1 MAHFTFIKENKE
13 KKMKNTKSLLLAAFA
28 GILLSGCAT
37 TAFVEKDDTVNF
49 NNYRTFTWL
58 DEKNDAG
65 TVPLND
71 LQLSNL
77 RQAVSTEL
85 SKANW
90 KEDKGN
96 PDVILKHDI
105 LVEKTVKESNSPVY
119 SQGYTRRYYNPYT
132 GRFRYIYF
140 PSQFMG
146 YRNDD
151 YVTREG
157 TLTITMI
164 DAKTDKVIWQGW
176 TTEEVDNKNL
186 TRKEIRDGVKNIFRK
201 FDMAKN

>member
-1 MAHFTFIKENKE
+1 
-13 KKMKNTKSLLLAAFA
+13 MKNRKSLLLVAFV
-28 GILLSGCAT
+28 GLLLSGCAS
-37 TAFVEKDDTVNF
+37 TAFIEKDDSVNF
-49 NNYRTFTWL
+49 DNYKTFTWL
-58 DEKNDAG
+58 DEKDDSGSMAM
-65 TVPLND
+65 ND
-71 LQLSNL
+71 LQLRNL
-77 RQAVSTEL
+77 RDAVSTEL

-90 KEDKGN
+90 KEEKRN
-96 PDVILKHDI
+96 PDIILKHDI
-105 LVEKTVKESNSPVY
+105 LVEKSVKETNSPVY
-119 SQGYTRRYYNPYT
+119 SQGFTRRYYNPYT
-132 GRFRYIYF
+132 GRFRYIYY

-186 TRKEIRDGVKNIFRK
+186 TRKEIQTGVKNIFRK
-201 FDMAKN
+201 FDVAKN

>member
-1 MAHFTFIKENKE
+1 
-13 KKMKNTKSLLLAAFA
+13 MKNTKSLLLVAFV
-28 GILLSGCAT
+28 GLLLSGCAT
-37 TAFVEKDDTVNF
+37 TAFVEKDDSVNF
-49 NNYRTFTWL
+49 ENYKTFTWL
-58 DEKNDAG
+58 DPKDDSGSA
-65 TVPLND
+65 PMND
-71 LQLSNL
+71 LQLKNL
-77 RQAVSTEL
+77 RDAVSSEL

-90 KEDKGN
+90 TEEKKN

-105 LVEKTVKESNSPVY
+105 LVEKAVKETNSPVY
-119 SQGYTRRYYNPYT
+119 SQSFTRRYYNPYS
-132 GRFRYIYF
+132 GRFRYIYY

-186 TRKEIRDGVKNIFRK
+186 TRKEIQTGVKNIFRK
-201 FDMAKN
+201 FEIAKN

>member
-1 MAHFTFIKENKE
+1 
-13 KKMKNTKSLLLAAFA
+13 MKNTKSLLLAALV

-49 NNYRTFTWL
+49 GDYKTFTWL
-58 DEKNDAG
+58 DAKEDSGN
-65 TVPLND
+65 VRMND
-71 LQLSNL
+71 LQFKNL
-77 RQAVSTEL
+77 RDAVGTEL

-90 KEDKGN
+90 KQDKQN

-105 LVEKTVKESNSPVY
+105 LVEKTVKENSSPVY
-119 SQGYTRRYYNPYT
+119 SQPFARRYYNPYS
-132 GRFRYIYF
+132 GRIGLLYY

-146 YRNDD
+146 YRNNE

-186 TRKEIRDGVKNIFRK
+186 TRKEIQNGVKNIFRK
-201 FDMAKN
+201 FDVASN